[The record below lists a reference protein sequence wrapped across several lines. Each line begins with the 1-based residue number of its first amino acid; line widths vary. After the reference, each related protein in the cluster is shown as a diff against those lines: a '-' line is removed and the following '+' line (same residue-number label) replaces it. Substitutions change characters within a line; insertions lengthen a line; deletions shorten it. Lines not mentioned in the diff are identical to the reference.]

1 VVVMLFMPIIIAFI
15 TASTTKKI
23 SLTPDEA
30 TLMVNIDSNHLRVR
44 VLAAA
49 AAMLQLWWRRRGG
62 GEAQTPTQGIV
73 MMQLTRDFFVAG
85 SLRTIE
91 CVLFL

>member
-1 VVVMLFMPIIIAFI
+1 MTHIGRAACVVVMLFMPIIIAFI

-44 VLAAA
+44 VLVAAA
-49 AAMLQLWWRRRGG
+49 SMLQLWWRQVCVCV
-62 GEAQTPTQGIV
+62 E
-73 MMQLTRDFFVAG
+73 RDRARSRERVG
-85 SLRTIE
+85 
-91 CVLFL
+91 